1 MSVIS
6 LKFIEGLA
14 SHQAMHRR
22 LLDEIFRHLKREGR
36 VQAATVKPVF
46 PGESDPELATMFT
59 VEFEPVDA
67 DASEPLR
74 LINELPDIQ
83 FAKLSGSRRVLAA

>member
-6 LKFIEGLA
+6 LKFIDGVA
-14 SHQAMHRR
+14 SHQAAHRR
-22 LLDEIFRHLKREGR
+22 LLDEIFRRLKREGR
-36 VQAATVKPVF
+36 VHAATVNPVF

-59 VEFEPVDA
+59 VEFEPMGA

-74 LINELPDIQ
+74 RINELPNIQ
-83 FAKLSGSRRVLAA
+83 FAKLSGSRRVLQA